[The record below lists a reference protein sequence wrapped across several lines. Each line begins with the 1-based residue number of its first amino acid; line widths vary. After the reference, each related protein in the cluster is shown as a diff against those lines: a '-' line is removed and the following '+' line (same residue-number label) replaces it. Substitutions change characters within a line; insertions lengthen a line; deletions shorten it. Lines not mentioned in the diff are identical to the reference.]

1 MKLMANAVE
10 KIEHLA
16 RENERQKIEIERLKA
31 EVEQLKQELDKQTK

>member
-1 MKLMANAVE
+1 MKFMANAVE

-31 EVEQLKQELDKQTK
+31 EIERLKQQLEKQSK

>member
-31 EVEQLKQELDKQTK
+31 EVEQLKQELEKQTK